1 MLDWTKRETLN
12 FKFGFLNGMKMSKRK
27 LPGYASK
34 KTRSQEFKD
43 NVLNIFATTKT
54 PPVSQSTE
62 NSQSQSDLSSSP
74 QVSEK
79 MATVDSDSSVSTK
92 YLVIL
97 KIWSL
102 CDQSE
107 IIYSHSNTFRTTSL
121 IQLTAICPPSHQ
133 CAIKD

>member
-1 MLDWTKRETLN
+1 
-12 FKFGFLNGMKMSKRK
+12 MSKRK
-27 LPGYASK
+27 LPAYASK
-34 KTRSQEFKD
+34 KSKSQEFKD

-54 PPVSQSTE
+54 PPVSQATE

-102 CDQSE
+102 CE
-107 IIYSHSNTFRTTSL
+107 IIYSHSNTFRTKSL
-121 IQLTAICPPSHQ
+121 IQLTPICPPSHQ
-133 CAIKD
+133 CEIKD